1 MCRRTSTA
9 WKNILGTMAVQLQ
22 KWHQCDLARTGWL
35 LQTSKTTAG
44 WWLPSNLRSMPLG
57 MACQIKY
64 QDSRQGIFHLP
75 TSSNTKLDR
84 LGTPVS
90 ACKFAASLFCTAQF
104 LCMTILNR
112 GSCPK
117 AAILGQPA
125 LMLKFG
131 LKGAKKSARPRRTIL
146 EP

>member
-1 MCRRTSTA
+1 MFQMTTTA
-9 WKNILGTMAVQLQ
+9 WKNILGTMPVQLQ
-22 KWHQCDLARTGWL
+22 KWHQCESARPGWL
-35 LQTSKTTAG
+35 FETGKNTTA

-57 MACQIKY
+57 MACQIKN

-75 TSSNTKLDR
+75 TSSNTKLDC

-90 ACKFAASLFCTAQF
+90 AYNFAASLFCTAQF
-104 LCMTILNR
+104 LCRTILDH

-117 AAILGQPA
+117 AVILGQPA

-131 LKGAKKSARPRRTIL
+131 LKRAR
-146 EP
+146 